1 VLDASPA
8 LLTVAYDVV
17 VPAPAASRG
26 AARIHHHQPHRSTV
40 AVEEPTAMTP
50 VIPTNAAA
58 DTARAADPAPAT
70 RRRALVTGGSRGIGA
85 AVATALAAAGQAVA
99 VHCRAAS
106 ATAEAVLAAL
116 PGGGHTLVTGDIADP
131 ERAQA
136 LVGAAVTA
144 LGGIDVLVNNAGVY
158 FEQPITSTSYAA
170 WQDAWRRIVGINL
183 HGTANVTWCV
193 TDHLLHR
200 PEGPA
205 GAAIITV
212 GSRGAYRGE
221 SAAPAYGASKAAV
234 HSLTQSLAVALAPH
248 GIMAAAVAPG
258 FVRTDMT
265 QAMLAGSAGEAIR
278 AQSPFGRVAEA
289 EEIAAAVAW
298 LAAPGAQ
305 WASGAVLDLNGAS
318 HLR

>member
-1 VLDASPA
+1 MRLPR
-8 LLTVAYDVV
+8 
-17 VPAPAASRG
+17 PG
-26 AARIHHHQPHRSTV
+26 AARLSPAGRGAS
-40 AVEEPTAMTP
+40 EP
-50 VIPTNAAA
+50 
-58 DTARAADPAPAT
+58 
-70 RRRALVTGGSRGIGA
+70 
-85 AVATALAAAGQAVA
+85 AVATALAAAGHAVA

-106 ATAEAVLAAL
+106 AAAEAVVSAL
-116 PGGGHTLVTGDIADP
+116 PGAGHTMVTGDIADP
-131 ERAQA
+131 EQAQA
-136 LVGAAVTA
+136 LVGTAVTA

-200 PEGPA
+200 AEGPA

-221 SAAPAYGASKAAV
+221 PVRAG
-234 HSLTQSLAVALAPH
+234 LWCEQGGGALAGTVARGRAGPARHH
-248 GIMAAAVAPG
+248 GG
-258 FVRTDMT
+258 GRRTRLRRTDMT
-265 QAMLAGSAGEAIR
+265 RGDARGPGRRRHQGAEPVRPGRS
-278 AQSPFGRVAEA
+278 SPS
-289 EEIAAAVAW
+289 EIAAAVAW